1 MKNISNF
8 VIFNLKVFDLSNPHK
23 NLNIR
28 IKEGVILYNNSKD
41 IVWVD
46 FDSLEN
52 FVVDVFKGVGVPEE
66 DARICAG
73 VLITADKRG
82 IDSHGIARLKPIYYD
97 RIKTGIQSPKTNIEI
112 VRDGPT
118 TAVIDGHN
126 GMGMVI
132 SKKSMA
138 LAIEKA
144 KKMGLGMVT
153 VRNSTHY
160 GIAGYYVLMAIEAGM
175 IGISGTNARPSIAP
189 TFGVENML
197 GTNPLT
203 YGAPSDEE
211 FPFVLDCATSIA
223 QRGKIEVYDRAGKNI
238 PPGWVIGEGGKTRTD
253 SHQILQDLKVGKA
266 ALVPLGG
273 IGEETA
279 GYKGYGYAAVV
290 EILSAA
296 LQNGKYLKMLSG
308 VEDGQSVPINLGH
321 FFIAINI
328 SAFTDLNSFKKI
340 TGDILRSLRSSK
352 KAPEAE
358 RIYTAGEKEY
368 LAWLERKDKGAPI
381 NKNLQQQIITLKEEL
396 GLTQHKFPFEK

>member
-1 MKNISNF
+1 MVLSKNSE
-8 VIFNLKVFDLSNPHK
+8 K
-23 NLNIR
+23 
-28 IKEGVILYNNSKD
+28 
-41 IVWVD
+41 IVWID

-52 FVVDVFKGVGVPEE
+52 FMVDVFKGIGVPEE
-66 DARICAG
+66 DARICAD

-82 IDSHGIARLKPIYYD
+82 IDSHGIGRLKPIYYD
-97 RIKTGIQSPKTNIEI
+97 RIKAGIQSPKTDIEI
-112 VRDGPT
+112 VKDGPA

-126 GMGMVI
+126 GMGQVI
-132 SKKSMA
+132 AKKSMA

-144 KKMGLGMVT
+144 KKMGLGMVA

-160 GIAGYYVLMAIEAGM
+160 GIAGYYVLMAT
-175 IGISGTNARPSIAP
+175 GTNARPSIAP

-203 YGAPSDEE
+203 FGMPSDEE
-211 FPFVLDCATSIA
+211 FPFVLDCATSIT
-223 QRGKIEVYDRAGKNI
+223 QRGKIEVYDRAEKEI
-238 PPGWVIGEGGKTRTD
+238 PPGWVIGQDGKTRTD
-253 SHQILQDLKVGKA
+253 THQILQDLKTGKA
-266 ALVPLGG
+266 ALAPLGG

-308 VEDGQSVPINLGH
+308 VEDGKPVPINLGH

-328 SAFTDLNSFKKI
+328 SSFIGLELFKKI
-340 TGDILRSLRSSK
+340 SGDILRSLRSSK

-358 RIYTAGEKEY
+358 RIFTAGEKEH

-381 NKNLQQQIITLKEEL
+381 NQNLQQQILTLKKEL
-396 GLTQHKFPFEK
+396 GLTKYKFPFEK

>member
-1 MKNISNF
+1 MP
-8 VIFNLKVFDLSNPHK
+8 DLSNLHK
-23 NLNIR
+23 NLDIKM
-28 IKEGVILYNNSKD
+28 KEGVILYNNSKD

-46 FDSLEN
+46 FDTLEN
-52 FVVDVFKGVGVPEE
+52 FMVDVFKGIGVPEE
-66 DARICAG
+66 DARICAD
-73 VLITADKRG
+73 VLITSDKRG
-82 IDSHGIARLKPIYYD
+82 IDSHGIGRLKPIYYD
-97 RIKTGIQSPKTNIEI
+97 RIKAGIQSPKTDMEI
-112 VRDGPT
+112 VKDGST

-126 GMGMVI
+126 GMGQVI
-132 SKKSMA
+132 AKKSMA

-144 KKMGLGMVT
+144 KKMGLGMVA

-160 GIAGYYVLMAIEAGM
+160 GIAGYYTLMAIKEGM

-203 YGAPSDEE
+203 FGIPSDEE
-211 FPFVLDCATSIA
+211 FPFVLDCATSIT
-223 QRGKIEVYDRAGKNI
+223 QRGKIEFYDRAEKEI
-238 PPGWVIGEGGKTRTD
+238 PPGWVIGQNGKTRTD
-253 SHQILQDLKVGKA
+253 THQILQDLKTGKA
-266 ALVPLGG
+266 ALAPLGG

-308 VEDGQSVPINLGH
+308 IEDGRPVPINLGH

-328 SAFTDLNSFKKI
+328 SSFIDLKSFKKI
-340 TGDILRSLRSSK
+340 SGEIFRSLRSSK

-381 NKNLQQQIITLKEEL
+381 NQNLQQQILTLKEEL
-396 GLTQHKFPFEK
+396 GLTQYKFPFEK